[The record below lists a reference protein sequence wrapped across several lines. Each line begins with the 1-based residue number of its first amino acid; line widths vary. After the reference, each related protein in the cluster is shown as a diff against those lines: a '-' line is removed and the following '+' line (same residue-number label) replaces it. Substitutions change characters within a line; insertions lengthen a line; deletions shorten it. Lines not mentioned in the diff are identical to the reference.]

1 MTEARWEA
9 VARLERAV
17 TEASARLRALRV
29 ENEELRSRISELEGE
44 RQREADALS
53 IHQGAWHVERQELA
67 DRVER
72 LAAGLEGLLANV
84 E

>member
-1 MTEARWEA
+1 MTETRWEA

-17 TEASARLRALRV
+17 TEASARLRALRA
-29 ENEELRSRISELEGE
+29 ENDELRSRIAELEGE

-53 IHQGAWHVERQELA
+53 THQGAWHVERQELA

>member
-1 MTEARWEA
+1 MTEARSEA

-17 TEASARLRALRV
+17 TEAAARLRALRA
-29 ENEELRSRISELEGE
+29 ENEELRSRVAELEGE
-44 RQREADALS
+44 RQQEAEALS
-53 IHQGAWHVERQELA
+53 SHQGAWHVERQELT

-72 LAAGLEGLLANV
+72 LAAGLEGLLAGV

>member
-1 MTEARWEA
+1 MSETRWEA

-17 TEASARLRALRV
+17 TEAAARLRALRA
-29 ENEELRSRISELEGE
+29 ENEELRSRLAELEGE
-44 RQREADALS
+44 RLQEAEALS
-53 IHQGAWHVERQELA
+53 THQGAWHVERQELT

-72 LAAGLEGLLANV
+72 LAAGLEGLLSSA